1 MSALQHEAIPAMAP
15 ERFASVLSA
24 GEYEALLDL
33 VDQSQRGLHG
43 RVIWNVNSTAKGGGV
58 VEMLRPLLGYCRGAG
73 VDARWA
79 VISGQPEFFAI
90 TKRIHN
96 RLHGF
101 AGDGGPLGDTERE
114 VYEQTLAASAEEL
127 MGLVHPLDIVILH
140 DPQTA
145 GLAAAVRSTGA
156 TVMWRCHVGLD
167 VANDHARQAWD
178 FLRGYVLDAHLFI
191 FSRAGFA
198 WEGLPRDRVSVIRP
212 SIDAFAPKNAEQ
224 TRDQSRAIMAAAGI
238 LADDVD
244 AFPTFT
250 RSDGSPGRVER
261 RAEMLEEEVLGSD
274 VPVVMQV
281 SRWDQLKDPLGVLG
295 AFSGHVAKRDGAHL
309 MLVGPS
315 TAAVADDP
323 EGAQVLDA
331 VREAWHELPG
341 TARRRVH
348 LCSLPMEDV
357 EENAAMVNALQR
369 HASVVVQKSL
379 AEGFGLTVAE
389 AMWKERPVV
398 ASRIGGIR
406 DQISDG
412 RSGLLLP
419 DPRDLE
425 QAGAA
430 ISGLLADRERA
441 RQIGIAAQHRV
452 QEQFL
457 GPHHLGRYFEV
468 IQRALSQRGNE
479 RRGPGSQT
487 HSAPQPVS

>member
-1 MSALQHEAIPAMAP
+1 MCALQDEPVPAIAP

-24 GEYEALLDL
+24 GEYEALLGL
-33 VDQSQRGLHG
+33 VDHAARELHG

-73 VDARWA
+73 VDARWS
-79 VISGQPEFFAI
+79 VISGNPEFFAI

-101 AGDGGPLGDTERE
+101 AGDGGPLGDAEHE
-114 VYEQTLAASAEEL
+114 VYEQTLAASADEL
-127 MGLVHPLDIVILH
+127 ADVVHPRDIVILH

-145 GLAAAVRSTGA
+145 GLAAAVRRTGA

-167 VANDHARQAWD
+167 VANDHARDAWD

-198 WEGLPRDRVSVIRP
+198 WDGLPRERISVIRP

-224 TRDQSRAIMAAAGI
+224 PREQSLAIMATAGV
-238 LADDVD
+238 LADDID
-244 AFPTFT
+244 AYPTFT
-250 RSDGSPGRVER
+250 RSDGTPGRVVR
-261 RAEMLEEEVLGSD
+261 RAEMLEEEPLVAD

-281 SRWDQLKDPLGVLG
+281 SRWDQLKDPVGVLG
-295 AFSGHVAKRDGAHL
+295 AFAGHVASRTEAHL
-309 MLVGPS
+309 LLVGPS

-323 EGAQVLDA
+323 EGAQVLDE
-331 VREAWHELPG
+331 VRAAWHELP
-341 TARRRVH
+341 AMVRRRVH

-357 EENAAMVNALQR
+357 EENAAIVNALQR
-369 HASVVVQKSL
+369 HAGVVVQKSL

-389 AMWKERPVV
+389 AMWKQRPVV

-406 DQISDG
+406 DQIEDG
-412 RSGLLLP
+412 RSGVLLS
-419 DPRDLE
+419 DPRDL
-425 QAGAA
+425 QQVGAA
-430 ISGLLADRERA
+430 ITELIADGDRA
-441 RQIGIAAQHRV
+441 RQIGIAAQRRV
-452 QEQFL
+452 QQQFL

-468 IQRALSQRGNE
+468 MQRVASLREHARQDERG
-479 RRGPGSQT
+479 
-487 HSAPQPVS
+487 

>member
-1 MSALQHEAIPAMAP
+1 MSTLEHEVVPAIAP
-15 ERFASVLSA
+15 ERFSSVLSK

-33 VDQSQRGLHG
+33 VSRAARELHG

-73 VDARWA
+73 VDARWV
-79 VISGQPEFFAI
+79 VISGPAEFFAI

-101 AGDGGPLGDTERE
+101 AGDGGPLGAAERE
-114 VYEQTLAASAEEL
+114 MYEQTLAASAEEL
-127 MGLVHPLDIVILH
+127 AGLVRPQDIVILH

-145 GLAAAVRSTGA
+145 GLAATVRKTGA

-167 VANDHARQAWD
+167 AANDHARDAWE
-178 FLRGYVLDAHLFI
+178 FLRGYVLDAHVFV

-198 WEGLPRDRVSVIRP
+198 WEGLPRQRISVIRP

-224 TRDQSRAIMAAAGI
+224 TRDQSMAIMATAGI
-238 LADDVD
+238 VSDDVS
-244 AFPTFT
+244 AYPMFT
-250 RSDGSPGRVER
+250 RSDGTPGRVER
-261 RAEMLEEEVLGSD
+261 RAEMLQEGELRAD

-295 AFSGHVAKRDGAHL
+295 AFARHVVHRTQAHL
-309 MLVGPS
+309 LLVGPS

-323 EGAQVLDA
+323 EGGQVLDA
-331 VREAWHELPG
+331 VRAAWHELP
-341 TARRRVH
+341 AAVRRRVH
-348 LCSLPMEDV
+348 LCSLPMDDI
-357 EENAAMVNALQR
+357 EENAAIVNALQR
-369 HASVVVQKSL
+369 HADVVVQKSL

-389 AMWKERPVV
+389 AMWKQRPVV

-406 DQISDG
+406 DQIEDG
-412 RSGLLLP
+412 RSGLLLS

-425 QAGAA
+425 QTGAA
-430 ISGLLADRERA
+430 VSGLLADGERSEQMGRAA
-441 RQIGIAAQHRV
+441 RLRV
-452 QEQFL
+452 QQQFL

-468 IQRALSQRGNE
+468 MQRVASQRAHD
-479 RRGPGSQT
+479 GPGAA
-487 HSAPQPVS
+487 HEAPGRGAPLT

>member
-1 MSALQHEAIPAMAP
+1 MTALEHEAVSAMAP
-15 ERFASVLSA
+15 ERFSSVLSP

-33 VDQSQRGLHG
+33 IAHAARELHG

-73 VDARWA
+73 VDARWV
-79 VISGQPEFFAI
+79 VISGQPDFFGI

-101 AGDGGPLGDTERE
+101 AGDGGPLGDTERD
-114 VYEQTLAASAEEL
+114 VYEQTIVANAKEL
-127 MGLVHPLDIVILH
+127 VELVHPRDIVILH

-145 GLAAAVRSTGA
+145 GLAAAVRATGA

-167 VANDHARQAWD
+167 VVNDHARDAWA
-178 FLRGYVLDAHLFI
+178 FLRGYVSDAHVYI

-212 SIDAFAPKNAEQ
+212 SIDAFSPKNAQQ
-224 TRDQSRAIMAAAGI
+224 TREQSLAIMATAGV
-238 LADDVD
+238 LADDVSIY
-244 AFPTFT
+244 PTFT
-250 RSDGSPGRVER
+250 RADGSPSRVER
-261 RAEMLEEEVLGSD
+261 QAEMLQDEALEAD
-274 VPVVMQV
+274 VPLVMQV
-281 SRWDQLKDPLGVLG
+281 SRWDQLKDPVGVLD
-295 AFSGHVAKRDGAHL
+295 AFANHVANRCSAHL
-309 MLVGPS
+309 LLVGPS

-323 EGAQVLDA
+323 EGAQVLGA
-331 VREAWHELPG
+331 VQAAWHELPG
-341 TARRRVH
+341 PVRRRVH

-357 EENAAMVNALQR
+357 EENAAIVNALQR
-369 HASVVVQKSL
+369 HAGVVVQKSL

-389 AMWKERPVV
+389 AMWKQRAVV

-406 DQISDG
+406 DQIEDG

-430 ISGLLADRERA
+430 ITGLLADGERA
-441 RQIGIAAQHRV
+441 QQMGMAAQRRV
-452 QEQFL
+452 QQQFL

-468 IQRALSQRGNE
+468 IQRVVSQRE
-479 RRGPGSQT
+479 HASLVGPGKT
-487 HSAPQPVS
+487 SA